1 MQSTAPEHLLTGHAA
16 LVLLAAL
23 MFGTI
28 VGALTIL
35 TPAGPAAAVLAG
47 LATAGASAPVLHKL
61 IGP

>member
-1 MQSTAPEHLLTGHAA
+1 MTGHAA

-35 TPAGPAAAVLAG
+35 TPAGPAAAVLAV